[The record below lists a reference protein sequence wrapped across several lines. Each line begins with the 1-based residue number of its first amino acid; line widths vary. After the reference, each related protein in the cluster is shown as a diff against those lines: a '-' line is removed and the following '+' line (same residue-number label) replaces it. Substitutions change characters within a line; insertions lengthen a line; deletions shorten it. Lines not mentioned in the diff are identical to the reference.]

1 MTAADGSIIPAGGLL
16 EILSVDENGHSACKT
31 GLPFGSYC
39 LKEISTDSHYIL
51 SDTEYPV
58 VFEYAGQDTALV
70 EIRAND
76 GAAIENNLI
85 YGEVQ
90 GMKRTTAE
98 MPWAV
103 R

>member
-1 MTAADGSIIPAGGLL
+1 MKTAILPA
-16 EILSVDENGHSACKT
+16 KT

-39 LKEISTDSHYIL
+39 LKKEISTDSHYIL